1 MRELTG
7 TRQTTKPTI
16 RAGAKPR
23 QTARRPGASLK
34 ADANTTDTPIG
45 AANSTA
51 DRAIDIM
58 LLFTD
63 DKPLWS
69 AAESAGHFHMPRST
83 TYRYLNSLRSY
94 ALIVEDDRGGYCLG
108 PRIFP
113 LARVAKANLSIL
125 QIAAPHLRSLSEQF
139 GEMFVIHERVGSE
152 IIALDRTQCTHR
164 VTVTSTRSH
173 ILPWPATGSAKVLLG
188 FAPESERKAIMT
200 MLQPT
205 SYTRRTLVDMKA
217 LEKTLDDIVKA
228 GFATTEEERDEGVW
242 GVAAPIFVRGAARYC
257 LAMAAPRFRMDKMR
271 IAAVTAAIRNAARKI
286 TTGLAE
292 TEF

>member
-1 MRELTG
+1 MSA
-7 TRQTTKPTI
+7 
-16 RAGAKPR
+16 RASSERTSEKKNPSHR
-23 QTARRPGASLK
+23 FKSHPGET
-34 ADANTTDTPIG
+34 DAGFG

-51 DRAIDIM
+51 DRAIDIL

-63 DKPLWS
+63 NQPLWS
-69 AAESAGHFHMPRST
+69 AAEIAAHFRMPRST

-113 LARVAKANLSIL
+113 LARVAKANLSVL
-125 QIAAPHLRSLSEQF
+125 QIAAPHMRALSEQF
-139 GEMFVIHERVGSE
+139 GEMFVVHERVGSE

-188 FAPESERKAIMT
+188 FAPEPERKAIMA

-242 GVAAPIFVRGAARYC
+242 GVAVPIFVRGAARYC
-257 LAMAAPRFRMDKMR
+257 LAMAAPRFRMDRMR
-271 IAAVTAAIRNAARKI
+271 IAAVTSAIRNAARKI
-286 TTGLAE
+286 TAGLAE